1 MKYANRK
8 IPIGF
13 CPTCNRPIIYS
24 SNGKDKNDI
33 IVSPTV
39 IPYDEF
45 VKYKQLLPYYRNI
58 AEEGKK
64 IG

>member
-1 MKYANRK
+1 MR
-8 IPIGF
+8 IGITGQAGF
-13 CPTCNRPIIYS
+13 IGTHLYNML
-24 SNGKDKNDI
+24 GLENDI

-45 VKYKQLLPYYRNI
+45 VKYKQSLPYYRNI